1 MKEGNGMKQ
10 PNLIQYRISQLL
22 LHVFILMIAGHNIS
36 MAQNTKENLQK
47 TKKQLEQEIKYTN
60 MLLEQ
65 TQKTKQTSLNKLL
78 LINRQIEKREAL
90 VEAINSEI
98 DQIQAEISIQADQIR
113 HLSDEL
119 KKMKDEYA
127 RMIYY
132 AYKNLN
138 IFNRIMF
145 IFAAEDF
152 NQAFHRLRY
161 YQQYS
166 SYRRTQAEIISKTQ
180 FELTQKLNDLEK
192 TKNEKAILAQTKEK
206 EKTKLIGEKET
217 KDKAVQDLSKKEK
230 QLVATLRE
238 KQETAQKLQREI
250 EKIIAEEIKA
260 SAIRAKKAAKTEN
273 KPKPEITETK
283 IMLTPVEMELS
294 SSFAANKG
302 KLPWP
307 SEKGIITGVYGEH
320 AHPVLKYVKVK
331 NNGIDITTDEGAN
344 VRSVFNGKVSRV
356 MSFPNLNK
364 VVIVR
369 HGEFLTVYSNLD
381 EVSVK
386 DGQEISTKQTI
397 GKVHTSP
404 DDSKTEYHFEI
415 WLGKTIQNPQEWLS
429 SYQ

>member
-1 MKEGNGMKQ
+1 MKKGNGMKQ
-10 PNLIQYRISQLL
+10 PNLIKYRIFQRLL
-22 LHVFILMIAGHNIS
+22 FTFILVIAGHNSNI
-36 MAQNTKENLQK
+36 AQNTKENLQK

-65 TQKTKQTSLNKLL
+65 TQKSKQTSLNKLL

-98 DQIQAEISIQADQIR
+98 DQIEEEIGIQAVQIR

-127 RMIYY
+127 KMIYY
-132 AYKNLN
+132 ANKNLN

-166 SYRRTQAEIISKTQ
+166 SYRRTQAEIIRKTQ
-180 FELTQKLNDLEK
+180 IELTQKIMDLEE
-192 TKNEKAILAQTKEK
+192 TKNQKATLAQSKEQ
-206 EKTKLIGEKET
+206 EKNKLIGEKEI
-217 KDKAVQDLSKKEK
+217 KNNAVQELSKKEK
-230 QLVATLRE
+230 QLVATLRD
-238 KQETAQKLQREI
+238 KQENAQKLQREI
-250 EKIIAEEIKA
+250 EKLIAEEIKE
-260 SAIRAKKAAKTEN
+260 SAIRAKKTAKAEN
-273 KPKPEITETK
+273 KPKPEITESK

-294 SSFAANKG
+294 SSFASNKG

-307 SEKGIITGVYGEH
+307 SEKGIVTGVFGEH

-344 VRSVFNGKVSRV
+344 VRSVFNGKVCSV

-369 HGEFLTVYSNLD
+369 HGEFLTVYSNLE
-381 EVSVK
+381 EVNVT
-386 DGQEISTKQTI
+386 DGQEISTKQLI
-397 GKVHTSP
+397 GKVHTSE

-429 SYQ
+429 AYH

>member
-1 MKEGNGMKQ
+1 MKKGNGMKK
-10 PNLIQYRISQLL
+10 PNLIQYRIFQRFLFA
-22 LHVFILMIAGHNIS
+22 FILLIATYNVGN
-36 MAQNTKENLQK
+36 AQNNKENLQK
-47 TKKQLEQEIKYTN
+47 NKKQLEQEIKYTN

-65 TQKTKQTSLNKLL
+65 TQKSKQTSLNKLL

-90 VEAINSEI
+90 VETINSEI
-98 DQIQAEISIQADQIR
+98 DQIEKEIGIQAVQIR

-127 RMIYY
+127 KMIYF

-145 IFAAEDF
+145 VFASEDF

-166 SYRRTQAEIISKTQ
+166 SYRRTQAEIIRKTQ
-180 FELTQKLNDLEK
+180 IELTQKMEDLEK
-192 TKNEKAILAQTKEK
+192 TKNQKTTLALSKEQEKN
-206 EKTKLIGEKET
+206 KLIGEKEI
-217 KDKAVQDLSKKEK
+217 KNNAIQELSKKEK
-230 QLVATLRE
+230 QLVATLRD
-238 KQETAQKLQREI
+238 KQESAQKLQREI
-250 EKIIAEEIKA
+250 EKLIAEEIKE
-260 SAIRAKKAAKTEN
+260 SAIRAKKTAKTEN

-307 SEKGIITGVYGEH
+307 SEKGIITGIFGEH
-320 AHPVLKYVKVK
+320 PHPILKYVKVK

-356 MSFPNLNK
+356 MSFPNMNK

-369 HGEFLTVYSNLD
+369 HGEFLTVYSNLE
-381 EVSVK
+381 EVSVA
-386 DGQEISTKQTI
+386 DGQEISTKQLI
-397 GKVHTSP
+397 GTVHTSQ

-429 SYQ
+429 AYH

>member
-1 MKEGNGMKQ
+1 MKKGNVMKQ
-10 PNLIQYRISQLL
+10 PNLMKYRIFLL
-22 LHVFILMIAGHNIS
+22 LLYAFILMISIGNFS
-36 MAQNTKENLQK
+36 WAQGTKENLQK

-65 TQKTKQTSLNKLL
+65 TQKSKQTSLNKLS

-90 VEAINSEI
+90 VGAINSEI
-98 DQIQAEISIQADQIR
+98 DQIQKEIGIQAAQIR

-152 NQAFHRLRY
+152 NQAFNRLRY

-166 SYRRTQAEIISKTQ
+166 SYRRTQAEIIRKAQ
-180 FELTQKLNDLEK
+180 MELTYKIHDLEV
-192 TKNEKAILAQTKEK
+192 TKNQKAALAQSKEQ
-206 EKTKLIGEKET
+206 EKNKLIGEKEI
-217 KDKAVQDLSKKEK
+217 KNNAVQELSKKEK
-230 QLVATLRE
+230 QLVATLRD
-238 KQETAQKLQREI
+238 KQEAALKLQKEI
-250 EKIIAEEIKA
+250 EKLIAEEIKA
-260 SAIRAKKAAKTEN
+260 SAIRAKKIAKTEN

-307 SEKGIITGVYGEH
+307 SEKGIITGVFGEH
-320 AHPVLKYVKVK
+320 AHPILKYVKVK
-331 NNGIDITTDEGAN
+331 NNGIDITTNEGAN
-344 VRSVFNGKVSRV
+344 VRCVFNGKVSRV
-356 MSFPNLNK
+356 MSFPNMNK

-369 HGEFLTVYSNLD
+369 HGEFLTVYSNLE
-381 EVSVK
+381 EVSVT
-386 DGQEISTKQTI
+386 DGQEISTKQSI
-397 GKVHTSP
+397 GKVHTSQ
-404 DDSKTEYHFEI
+404 DDLKTEYHFEI

-429 SYQ
+429 AYN

>member
-1 MKEGNGMKQ
+1 MQ
-10 PNLIQYRISQLL
+10 PNLMKYLVFKPLL
-22 LHVFILMIAGHNIS
+22 FAIFIMLAWHNS
-36 MAQNTKENLQK
+36 GMAQNKKENLQK

-60 MLLEQ
+60 TLLEQ
-65 TQKTKQTSLNKLL
+65 TQKSKQTSLNKLL
-78 LINRQIEKREAL
+78 LINRQIQKREAL

-98 DQIQAEISIQADQIR
+98 DQIQEEIGIQAVQVQK
-113 HLSDEL
+113 LSDEL

-132 AYKNLN
+132 ANKNLN

-145 IFAAEDF
+145 VFAAEDF

-166 SYRRTQAEIISKTQ
+166 SYRRTQAEIIRKTQ
-180 FELTQKLNDLEK
+180 TDLAQKIRDMEMTKTQK
-192 TKNEKAILAQTKEK
+192 ASLAQSKEQ
-206 EKTKLIGEKET
+206 EKNKLIGEKEI
-217 KDKAVQDLSKKEK
+217 KNSAVQELSKKEK
-230 QLVATLRE
+230 QLAATLKE
-238 KQETAQKLQREI
+238 KQQAARNLQKEI
-250 EKIIAEEIKA
+250 EKLIAEEIRA
-260 SAIRAKKAAKTEN
+260 SAVRAKKTAKTEN
-273 KPKPEITETK
+273 KPKPEITESK

-294 SSFAANKG
+294 SSFASNKG

-307 SEKGIITGVYGEH
+307 SEKGIITGVFGEH

-331 NNGIDITTDEGAN
+331 NNGIDVTTDKGAN

-356 MSFPNLNK
+356 MSFPNMNK

-369 HGEFLTVYSNLD
+369 HGEFLTVYSNLE
-381 EVSVK
+381 EVSVS
-386 DGQEISTKQTI
+386 DGQEISTKQLI
-397 GKVHTSP
+397 GKVHTSE

-429 SYQ
+429 TYH

>member
-1 MKEGNGMKQ
+1 MKKGNEMKQ
-10 PNLIQYRISQLL
+10 PNLIKYRIFQRLL
-22 LHVFILMIAGHNIS
+22 FTFILVIAGHNSNI
-36 MAQNTKENLQK
+36 AQNTKENLQK

-65 TQKTKQTSLNKLL
+65 TQKSKQTSLNKLL

-98 DQIQAEISIQADQIR
+98 DQIEEEIGIQAVQIR

-127 RMIYY
+127 KMIYY
-132 AYKNLN
+132 ANKNLN

-166 SYRRTQAEIISKTQ
+166 SYRRTQAEIIRKTQ
-180 FELTQKLNDLEK
+180 IELTQKIMDLEE
-192 TKNEKAILAQTKEK
+192 TKNQKATLAQSKEQ
-206 EKTKLIGEKET
+206 EKNKLIGEKEI
-217 KDKAVQDLSKKEK
+217 KNNAVQELSKKEK
-230 QLVATLRE
+230 QLVATLRD
-238 KQETAQKLQREI
+238 KQENAQKLQREI
-250 EKIIAEEIKA
+250 EKLIAEEIKE
-260 SAIRAKKAAKTEN
+260 SAIRAKKTAKAEN
-273 KPKPEITETK
+273 KPKPEITESK

-294 SSFAANKG
+294 SSFASNKG

-307 SEKGIITGVYGEH
+307 SEKGIVTGVFGEH

-356 MSFPNLNK
+356 MSFPNMNK

-369 HGEFLTVYSNLD
+369 HGEFLTVYSNLE
-381 EVSVK
+381 EVNVT
-386 DGQEISTKQTI
+386 DGQEISTKQLI
-397 GKVHTSP
+397 GKVHTSE

-429 SYQ
+429 AYH

>member
-1 MKEGNGMKQ
+1 MKTGNGMKQ
-10 PNLIQYRISQLL
+10 SNLIKYRIFQLL
-22 LHVFILMIAGHNIS
+22 MYAFILLIADCNFIL
-36 MAQNTKENLQK
+36 AQNTKENLQK

-65 TQKTKQTSLNKLL
+65 TQKSRQASLNKLI

-98 DQIQAEISIQADQIR
+98 DQIQKEIGIQSEQVR

-127 RMIYY
+127 SMIYY

-152 NQAFHRLRY
+152 NQAFYRLRY

-166 SYRRTQAEIISKTQ
+166 SYRRTQAEIIRKTQ
-180 FELTQKLNDLEK
+180 MDLAQKIKQMEETKTQKALLALSKEQEK
-192 TKNEKAILAQTKEK
+192 N
-206 EKTKLIGEKET
+206 KLIGEKEIKNNT
-217 KDKAVQDLSKKEK
+217 VQELGKNEK
-230 QLVATLRE
+230 QLVATLRD
-238 KQETAQKLQREI
+238 KQEAAQKLQREI
-250 EKIIAEEIKA
+250 EKLIAEEIKA
-260 SAIRAKKAAKTEN
+260 SAIRAKKTAKTEN

-307 SEKGIITGVYGEH
+307 SEKGIITGIFGEH
-320 AHPVLKYVKVK
+320 PHPILKYVKVK

-356 MSFPNLNK
+356 MSFPNMNK

-369 HGEFLTVYSNLD
+369 HGEFLTVYSNLE
-381 EVSVK
+381 EVSVA
-386 DGQEISTKQTI
+386 DGQEISTKQLI
-397 GKVHTSP
+397 GTVHTSQ

-429 SYQ
+429 AYH

>member
-1 MKEGNGMKQ
+1 MKKGKGKNRSS
-10 PNLIQYRISQLL
+10 LIKYRISQIL
-22 LHVFILMIAGHNIS
+22 LHAFILLFAGHNLC

-65 TQKTKQTSLNKLL
+65 TQKSKQTSLNKLL

-98 DQIQAEISIQADQIR
+98 DQIEEEIEIQAVQIR

-127 RMIYY
+127 KMIYY

-166 SYRRTQAEIISKTQ
+166 SYRRTQAEIIRKTQ
-180 FELTQKLNDLEK
+180 IELTQKMEALEE
-192 TKNEKAILAQTKEK
+192 TKNQKATLAQSKEQ
-206 EKTKLIGEKET
+206 EKNKLIGEKEI
-217 KDKAVQDLSKKEK
+217 KNNAVQELSKKEK
-230 QLVATLRE
+230 QLVATLRD
-238 KQETAQKLQREI
+238 KQESAQKLQREI
-250 EKIIAEEIKA
+250 EKLIAEEIKE
-260 SAIRAKKAAKTEN
+260 SAIRAKKTAKTEN
-273 KPKPEITETK
+273 KPKPEITESK

-294 SSFAANKG
+294 SSFASNKG

-307 SEKGIITGVYGEH
+307 SEKGIITGIFGEH

-356 MSFPNLNK
+356 MSFPNMNK

-369 HGEFLTVYSNLD
+369 HGEFLTVYSNLE
-381 EVSVK
+381 EVSVT
-386 DGQEISTKQTI
+386 DGQEISTKQLI
-397 GKVHTSP
+397 GKVHTSE

-429 SYQ
+429 AYH